1 MNGDYSHCHLSEPA
15 ISVSQFTPKPPAV
28 ILPSV
33 APSRFLFRG
42 RVYFLAG
49 GAIIDSFPPIK
60 VVEHDPVVVIELL
73 CEQLLD
79 GALLDRIERDILE
92 AIKEKKPPLLVI
104 CFSQVRHLSSMALR
118 TLLNL
123 RQEIIARQGQIRLAA
138 IRTEIREVF
147 STTRLDTLFQI
158 HSDTQEALNKIQN
171 WLRLVKPSV
180 KS

>member
-1 MNGDYSHCHLSEPA
+1 MS
-15 ISVSQFTPKPPAV
+15 ISDLQFTPKPPAV
-28 ILPSV
+28 ILPMVTRS
-33 APSRFLFRG
+33 PFLFRD

-92 AIKEKKPPLLVI
+92 AIKEKKPPLVVI
-104 CFSQVRHLSSMALR
+104 CFSQVQHLSSMALR

-123 RQEIIARQGQIRLAA
+123 RQEIIARQGQIRLAS
-138 IRTEIREVF
+138 IRPEIREVF
-147 STTRLDTLFQI
+147 STTRLDTLFRI